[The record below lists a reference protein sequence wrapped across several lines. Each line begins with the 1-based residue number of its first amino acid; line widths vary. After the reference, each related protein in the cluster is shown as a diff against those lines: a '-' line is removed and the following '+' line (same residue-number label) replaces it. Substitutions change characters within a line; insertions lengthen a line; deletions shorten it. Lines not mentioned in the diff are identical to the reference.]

1 MIVDSLTGERKMWP
15 MPFVVELQVAGGMS
29 ITKRIIRIHQDEK
42 TVRRWIKNGEL
53 HAIKDIFG
61 RYQISRSDLDAF
73 REQRHR
79 RYNPDDEA

>member
-1 MIVDSLTGERKMWP
+1 
-15 MPFVVELQVAGGMS
+15 MS
-29 ITKRIIRIHQDEK
+29 DNEMTIKDIARLMEVDEK

-79 RYNPDDEA
+79 RYNPDTED

>member
-1 MIVDSLTGERKMWP
+1 MKPGENGVCIMSDDQMTIKD
-15 MPFVVELQVAGGMS
+15 VARLMEV
-29 ITKRIIRIHQDEK
+29 DEK
-42 TVRRWIKNGEL
+42 TVQRWIKNGEL

-79 RYNPDDEA
+79 RYNPDED

>member
-1 MIVDSLTGERKMWP
+1 MTDNQMTIKDVARLM
-15 MPFVVELQVAGGMS
+15 QV
-29 ITKRIIRIHQDEK
+29 DEK

-79 RYNPDDEA
+79 RYNPDGED

>member
-1 MIVDSLTGERKMWP
+1 MEV
-15 MPFVVELQVAGGMS
+15 
-29 ITKRIIRIHQDEK
+29 DEK

-53 HAIKDIFG
+53 HATKDIFG

-79 RYNPDDEA
+79 RYNPDNED

>member
-1 MIVDSLTGERKMWP
+1 MSDNQMTIKD
-15 MPFVVELQVAGGMS
+15 VARLMEV
-29 ITKRIIRIHQDEK
+29 DEK

-73 REQRHR
+73 REHRHR
-79 RYNPDDEA
+79 RYNPNDED